1 MYIYKDFL
9 HHRDSFFS
17 ATSAMHKT
25 EFIQTINIA
34 FKSGG
39 MFCTLSDGELGNYLL
54 GKVMEFMKEEEPR
67 KLTAVGNIGLQDA
80 VSPVYVLSTDVC

>member
-1 MYIYKDFL
+1 
-9 HHRDSFFS
+9 
-17 ATSAMHKT
+17 MHKT

-39 MFCTLSDGELGNYLL
+39 MFSTLLDGELENNLL

-80 VSPVYVLSTDVC
+80 VSPVYVLSTDVCNHEVPYALFRPWLCSILCP

>member
-1 MYIYKDFL
+1 
-9 HHRDSFFS
+9 
-17 ATSAMHKT
+17 
-25 EFIQTINIA
+25 
-34 FKSGG
+34 

-54 GKVMEFMKEEEPR
+54 GKVMEIMKEEEPQ

>member
-1 MYIYKDFL
+1 
-9 HHRDSFFS
+9 
-17 ATSAMHKT
+17 MHKT

-39 MFCTLSDGELGNYLL
+39 MFCTLSDGELRNYLL

-67 KLTAVGNIGLQDA
+67 KLTAVGNIGL
-80 VSPVYVLSTDVC
+80 